1 MQISVDSGTPIDV
14 ALFGSDAGI
23 PLLIINGTG
32 LSWGLWGEAAQA
44 FAKDG
49 YRVMCYD
56 HRGIGA
62 SARGTTKMTI
72 HTLAADALAVL
83 DGLGVPEAHILGW
96 SLGSCIAQELALTHP
111 DRVTSLILANTW
123 HRTSVYQ
130 RSLFIPYQHLWST
143 GKGDLAW
150 LSQSAASFSPDF
162 LEGAEYE
169 GTMAMLAQLL
179 PATREQQSTVA
190 EQWDAELGH
199 DTSERLPSIVC
210 PTLVVAGEQDL
221 LTPAWQGQ
229 AVAEAIPKAE
239 LVRLAGPGSSHAL
252 AWERPQ
258 EFAGS
263 VLAFLAR
270 IH

>member
-1 MQISVDSGTPIDV
+1 MQISVDSETYIDV
-14 ALFGSDAGI
+14 AVFGSDEGI

-32 LSWGLWGEAAQA
+32 LSWGLWGEAAQV

-49 YRVMCYD
+49 YRAMCYD

-62 SARGTTKMTI
+62 SARGVTKITMQN
-72 HTLAADALAVL
+72 LAADALAVL

-96 SLGSCIAQELALTHP
+96 SLGSCIAQELALAHP

-130 RSLFIPYQHLWST
+130 RSLFTPFQHLWST
-143 GKGDLAW
+143 GEGDLAW
-150 LSQSAASFSPDF
+150 LSQSAASFSPEF
-162 LEGAEYE
+162 LEGADYE
-169 GTMAMLAQLL
+169 ETMAMLAPLL
-179 PATREQQSTVA
+179 PSNREQAWTVS
-190 EQWDAELGH
+190 EQWGAELGH

-221 LTPAWQGQ
+221 VTPAWQGQ
-229 AVAEAIPKAE
+229 AVAEAIPRAE

-258 EFAGS
+258 EFTENVGD
-263 VLAFLAR
+263 FLAR
-270 IH
+270 IR